1 MKPRVSLLNNPQV
14 RSAAFQ
20 AALFLGLGL
29 AAYAAFINLSDK
41 LAKKPGLID
50 LGFWNQLSGF
60 DISQSFIPFAAGVST
75 YGRVFFVGLL
85 NTLAISA
92 IGIVLA
98 TLLGFTIG
106 VARLSTNWLVS
117 KLATIYVEGLRNVPL
132 LLQLLFWYNAVLKP
146 LPLPGE
152 SILVPGGGAL
162 NNRGLFL
169 PSPVFGP
176 GSGMIVAAAAL
187 ALVATIAFTIW
198 ARRRQAATGAQSPVA
213 LVALALLFGL
223 PLLAYFASGQPVSFD
238 YPKLKGFNFIGGLQI
253 FPEFAALLLGLVL
266 YTAAF
271 IAEIVRAGILS
282 VSKGQS
288 EAAAAL
294 GLRPS
299 PALKLVVIPQ
309 ALRVITPPLTSQY
322 LNLTKNSS
330 LGTFIAF
337 PELANV
343 FMGSTL
349 TITGAA
355 IPIVAM
361 TMAVY
366 LAISLIT
373 SLGMNIYNARMTLV
387 ER

>member
-146 LPLPGE
+146 LPLPRE

-187 ALVATIAFTIW
+187 AVVATIAFTIW

>member
-187 ALVATIAFTIW
+187 AVVATIAFTIW

-373 SLGMNIYNARMTLV
+373 SLGMNIYNARMALV

>member
-1 MKPRVSLLNNPQV
+1 MKPRASLLNNPQA
-14 RSAAFQ
+14 RSAVFQ
-20 AALFLGLGL
+20 AALFLVLGL
-29 AAYAAFINLSDK
+29 LLYAGFINLSDK

-50 LGFWNQLSGF
+50 PGFWNQLAGF
-60 DISQSFIPFAAGVST
+60 DISQSFLPFAAGVST
-75 YGRVFFVGLL
+75 YGQVFFVGLL

-98 TLLGFTIG
+98 TLLGFAIG
-106 VARLSTNWLVS
+106 VARLSGNWLVS
-117 KLATIYVEGLRNVPL
+117 KLATIYVEGLRNIPL

-146 LPLPGE
+146 LPLPRD

-169 PSPVFGP
+169 PAPVLGP
-176 GSGMIVAAAAL
+176 GGALIFAAFALGVVAAIGFA
-187 ALVATIAFTIW
+187 VW
-198 ARRRQAATGAQSPVA
+198 AKRRQAATGAQAPVA
-213 LVALALLFGL
+213 LVSLALVLGL
-223 PLLAYFASGQPVSFD
+223 PLLAFFAAGQPVSLD

-271 IAEIVRAGILS
+271 IAEMVRAGILS

-294 GLRPS
+294 GLRTS
-299 PALKLVVIPQ
+299 PAMRLVVIPQ

-330 LGTFIAF
+330 LGSFIAF

-343 FMGSTL
+343 FMGSTRNV
-349 TITGAA
+349 TGAA

-373 SLGMNIYNARMTLV
+373 SLGMNIYNARMALA

>member
-1 MKPRVSLLNNPQV
+1 MKPRVSILNNPQA
-14 RSAAFQ
+14 RSAVFQ

-29 AAYAAFINLSDK
+29 LIYAGFANLSDK

-50 LGFWNQLSGF
+50 LGFWNQLAGF
-60 DISQSFIPFAAGVST
+60 DISQSFLPFAAGVST
-75 YGRVFFVGLL
+75 YGKVFFVGLL

-98 TLLGFTIG
+98 TLLGFTVG
-106 VARLSTNWLVS
+106 VARLSGNWLVS
-117 KLATIYVEGLRNVPL
+117 RLAAIYVEGLRNIPL

-146 LPLPGE
+146 LPFPRD

-169 PSPVFGP
+169 PLPVFGP
-176 GSGMIVAAAAL
+176 GSAAIFGAAAL
-187 ALVATIAFTIW
+187 AVAASIAFNIW
-198 ARRRQAATGAQSPVA
+198 ARRRQAAAGVQSPVA
-213 LVALALLFGL
+213 LVTLALLLGL
-223 PLLAYFASGQPVSFD
+223 PLAAYFASGQPVSFE
-238 YPKLKGFNFIGGLQI
+238 YPQLKGFNFIGGLQI

-271 IAEIVRAGILS
+271 IAEIVRAGIMS

-294 GLRPS
+294 GLRAA

-330 LGTFIAF
+330 LGSFIAF

-349 TITGAA
+349 NVTGAA

-373 SLGMNIYNARMTLV
+373 SLGMNIYNARMALV

>member
-1 MKPRVSLLNNPQV
+1 MTSHTSILNDPRARSL
-14 RSAAFQ
+14 AFQ
-20 AALFLGLGL
+20 AALFLALGGL
-29 AAYAAFINLSDK
+29 AYVGFVNLSEK
-41 LAKKPGLID
+41 LAAKPGLVD
-50 LGFWNQLSGF
+50 LGFWSQLAGF
-60 DISQSFIPFAAGVST
+60 DITQSFIPFAAGVST
-75 YGRVFFVGLL
+75 YGHVFVVGLL

-98 TLLGFTIG
+98 TLLGFTVG
-106 VARLSTNWLVS
+106 VARLSGNWLIA
-117 KLATIYVEGLRNVPL
+117 KLATVYVESLRNIPL

-146 LPLPGE
+146 LPLPRA
-152 SILVPGGGAL
+152 SLIVPGGGAL

-169 PSPVFGP
+169 PAPVFGP
-176 GSGMIVAAAAL
+176 GSGLIFAAAGL
-187 ALVATIAFTIW
+187 AVAVSIAFYLW
-198 ARRRQAATGAQSPVA
+198 AKRRQAATGAQAPVA
-213 LVALALLFGL
+213 LVTLALLIGL
-223 PLLAYFASGQPVSFD
+223 PLIAYIISGEPISFD
-238 YPKLKGFNFIGGLQI
+238 YPKLKGFNYTGGLQF
-253 FPEFAALLLGLVL
+253 FPEAIALLLGLVL

-294 GLRPS
+294 GLRATH
-299 PALKLVVIPQ
+299 ALRLVVIPQ

-330 LGTFIAF
+330 LGSFIAF

-349 TITGAA
+349 NVTGAA
-355 IPIVAM
+355 IPIVAL

-366 LAISLIT
+366 LVISLIT
-373 SLGMNIYNARMTLV
+373 SLIMNIYNARMALV